1 MTVEFDFYLKM
12 SPASQTLKF
21 GSHTDTKQSIY
32 LSDVILRYPMSVN
45 LEAVFRIR
53 FSKFGLGLYMNSL
66 EIFSEYSNPSFS
78 SLFKSVRAVWRTTL
92 YV

>member
-1 MTVEFDFYLKM
+1 MQARRLPLQIT
-12 SPASQTLKF
+12 TLL
-21 GSHTDTKQSIY
+21 I
-32 LSDVILRYPMSVN
+32 VPLRYPMSVN